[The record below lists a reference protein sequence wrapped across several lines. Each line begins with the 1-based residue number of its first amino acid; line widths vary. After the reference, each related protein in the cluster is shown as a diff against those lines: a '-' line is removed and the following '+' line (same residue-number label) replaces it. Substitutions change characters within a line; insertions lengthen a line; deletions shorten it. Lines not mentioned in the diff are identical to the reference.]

1 MNEKNL
7 PDDIASKSLNELTD
21 LADEIIKNLE
31 NRNNLENTS
40 EDYANLLKINRLIEK
55 KFQKN
60 FKEISDKTIFKIKDI
75 KSNKNAKSTG
85 RKSGAKD
92 SAERA
97 AAEKKET
104 FGQRFAKERKAAKK
118 RGDELTHVFTYKG
131 KKYSTRNEK
140 EEATS
145 SISQNTSNKKNR

>member
-60 FKEISDKTIFKIKDI
+60 FKDISNKTIFKIKDI
-75 KSNKNAKSTG
+75 KSNKNAK
-85 RKSGAKD
+85 KVK
-92 SAERA
+92 
-97 AAEKKET
+97 
-104 FGQRFAKERKAAKK
+104 
-118 RGDELTHVFTYKG
+118 
-131 KKYSTRNEK
+131 
-140 EEATS
+140 
-145 SISQNTSNKKNR
+145 

>member
-7 PDDIASKSLNELTD
+7 LDDIASKSINELTD

-31 NRNNLENTS
+31 NRDNLENTS

-75 KSNKNAKSTG
+75 KSNKNAK
-85 RKSGAKD
+85 KVK
-92 SAERA
+92 
-97 AAEKKET
+97 
-104 FGQRFAKERKAAKK
+104 
-118 RGDELTHVFTYKG
+118 
-131 KKYSTRNEK
+131 
-140 EEATS
+140 
-145 SISQNTSNKKNR
+145 

>member
-60 FKEISDKTIFKIKDI
+60 FKEISDKTNFKIKDI
-75 KSNKNAKSTG
+75 KSNKNAK
-85 RKSGAKD
+85 KAK
-92 SAERA
+92 
-97 AAEKKET
+97 
-104 FGQRFAKERKAAKK
+104 
-118 RGDELTHVFTYKG
+118 
-131 KKYSTRNEK
+131 
-140 EEATS
+140 
-145 SISQNTSNKKNR
+145 

>member
-55 KFQKN
+55 KFQIN
-60 FKEISDKTIFKIKDI
+60 FKKISDKTNFKIKDI
-75 KSNKNAKSTG
+75 KSNKNAK
-85 RKSGAKD
+85 KVK
-92 SAERA
+92 
-97 AAEKKET
+97 
-104 FGQRFAKERKAAKK
+104 
-118 RGDELTHVFTYKG
+118 
-131 KKYSTRNEK
+131 
-140 EEATS
+140 
-145 SISQNTSNKKNR
+145 

>member
-60 FKEISDKTIFKIKDI
+60 FKEISDKTNFKIKDI
-75 KSNKNAKSTG
+75 KSNKNAK
-85 RKSGAKD
+85 KVK
-92 SAERA
+92 
-97 AAEKKET
+97 
-104 FGQRFAKERKAAKK
+104 
-118 RGDELTHVFTYKG
+118 
-131 KKYSTRNEK
+131 
-140 EEATS
+140 
-145 SISQNTSNKKNR
+145 

>member
-31 NRNNLENTS
+31 NKNNLENTS

-75 KSNKNAKSTG
+75 KSNKNAK
-85 RKSGAKD
+85 KVK
-92 SAERA
+92 
-97 AAEKKET
+97 
-104 FGQRFAKERKAAKK
+104 
-118 RGDELTHVFTYKG
+118 
-131 KKYSTRNEK
+131 
-140 EEATS
+140 
-145 SISQNTSNKKNR
+145 

>member
-1 MNEKNL
+1 MNEKNF

-60 FKEISDKTIFKIKDI
+60 FKEISDKTTFKIKDI
-75 KSNKNAKSTG
+75 KSNKNAK
-85 RKSGAKD
+85 KVK
-92 SAERA
+92 
-97 AAEKKET
+97 
-104 FGQRFAKERKAAKK
+104 
-118 RGDELTHVFTYKG
+118 
-131 KKYSTRNEK
+131 
-140 EEATS
+140 
-145 SISQNTSNKKNR
+145 

>member
-21 LADEIIKNLE
+21 LADEIIRNLE

-75 KSNKNAKSTG
+75 KSNKNAK
-85 RKSGAKD
+85 KVK
-92 SAERA
+92 
-97 AAEKKET
+97 
-104 FGQRFAKERKAAKK
+104 
-118 RGDELTHVFTYKG
+118 
-131 KKYSTRNEK
+131 
-140 EEATS
+140 
-145 SISQNTSNKKNR
+145 

>member
-7 PDDIASKSLNELTD
+7 LDDIASKSLNELTD
-21 LADEIIKNLE
+21 LADKIIKNLE

-75 KSNKNAKSTG
+75 KSNKNAK
-85 RKSGAKD
+85 KVK
-92 SAERA
+92 
-97 AAEKKET
+97 
-104 FGQRFAKERKAAKK
+104 
-118 RGDELTHVFTYKG
+118 
-131 KKYSTRNEK
+131 
-140 EEATS
+140 
-145 SISQNTSNKKNR
+145 

>member
-7 PDDIASKSLNELTD
+7 PDDIASKSLNELKD

-75 KSNKNAKSTG
+75 KSNKNAKKI
-85 RKSGAKD
+85 KSN
-92 SAERA
+92 S
-97 AAEKKET
+97 
-104 FGQRFAKERKAAKK
+104 
-118 RGDELTHVFTYKG
+118 
-131 KKYSTRNEK
+131 
-140 EEATS
+140 
-145 SISQNTSNKKNR
+145 